1 MSLVRV
7 IFMLDYVLNAMSD
20 EETIMLALMVI
31 AFLVGLILLAT
42 GFSDLGSALNFDLL
56 LSNPLESLSNG
67 GIGSLKVVVGVV
79 LIIGVIAP
87 NALKVIFNR

>member
-1 MSLVRV
+1 
-7 IFMLDYVLNAMSD
+7 MLDYVLNAMSD